1 MCIVIYYQILM
12 SVRYG
17 DRQIRHCTRTCIL
30 VMAGHA
36 TIEKVIMNVNAN
48 LEEEVMVK
56 VTGAASPYCPR
67 MP

>member
-1 MCIVIYYQILM
+1 
-12 SVRYG
+12 
-17 DRQIRHCTRTCIL
+17 
-30 VMAGHA
+30 MAGHA

-56 VTGAASPYCPR
+56 VTGAANPYCPR